1 MAIHYDCRIESN
13 SDSDCVEWLESSD
26 VQKHIKAI
34 DELQMVY
41 SYLHAAT

>member
-34 DELQMVY
+34 ENGELECNNIIDC
-41 SYLHAAT
+41 